1 MKDTAEESKLRKRMD
16 DLHKEIDVMKD
27 NFRLSEINLDYI
39 RKELLTPDFMSK
51 YTKYSTFDELVKSG
65 NFTIENEIQFKVL
78 TDTSQWNKHISE
90 NTSFKDWNEMLR
102 TAVLE
107 RATRKLKV

>member
-1 MKDTAEESKLRKRMD
+1 MKENAEEAKLKKRMD
-16 DLHKEIDVMKD
+16 DLHKEIGVMKN
-27 NFRLSEINLDYI
+27 NFRLTDINLDYMQ
-39 RKELLTPDFMSK
+39 KELLTRDFMSK
-51 YTKYSTFDELVKSG
+51 YTKYSTFDELIESG

-107 RATRKLKV
+107 RATRKLKG